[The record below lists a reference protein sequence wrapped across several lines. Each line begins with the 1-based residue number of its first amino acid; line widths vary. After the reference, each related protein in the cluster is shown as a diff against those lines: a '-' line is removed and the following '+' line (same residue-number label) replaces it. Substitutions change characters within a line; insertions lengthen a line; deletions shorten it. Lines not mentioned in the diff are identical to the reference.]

1 MCSFRH
7 PYICSVLEG
16 GIALQ
21 LSPDD
26 LDTAVRVLERL
37 ALHAPPAS
45 LGYSSSGGGGKS
57 RSRSATHWPSL
68 PVPQI
73 DDEVFGLTGDAA
85 CILLA
90 AINYHFGDGT
100 SDAVRGTPTTD
111 ENARCNGLGA
121 PGSLGFANL
130 SGHGALV
137 MGHGLR
143 SGPLGTMA
151 VAAAATMETKPSFCL
166 FSGDALGAR
175 LLGWCTVVCRLPQ
188 WHDVFLRQRSP
199 LSKNFSPKRGERSSS
214 VESEEMKVADM
225 ESSQEIEKNDTVD
238 ADKGL
243 SGNEKVRELSDEVPA
258 TSWGLARLLSVVA
271 QVIRTVKE
279 HTKALE
285 TVRDRAGEPRF
296 FGGVPGGGSVPAF
309 DIRSRQSSS
318 AVQVLVGSV
327 ADAIMDVF
335 AIHMAD
341 PALHRQLRRSCS
353 RTLAESRAGSS
364 GAIADVVPLVDG
376 SEPAETVGLSI
387 ELISDIAWLFSSL
400 EPEGVDNGGGDRGSS
415 SRDGSA
421 AALLSSAM
429 SCWASGRLL
438 ACMPGREQLEH
449 ALGLSPATDVER
461 GNVPVQGQS
470 LPGNDDTPTL
480 PFRSRPLP
488 VRLAYFAVRTLLENL
503 QVAQV
508 KESER
513 GEATEPVAVPMQ
525 TEDEVPT
532 AARACAG
539 RSTAIHRI
547 ALLAEQMPAWRER
560 WLRARQWRTP
570 VQSLGG
576 LPDEVNESASNDDAV
591 ISAAGVAAAA
601 QVLDALVALL
611 CTAAEY
617 ERLSIAR
624 REQAEIAGSQRK
636 STLFNAS
643 SIGNLVVP
651 TLQAISELIGPPV
664 SSSGA
669 RGGGP
674 NQGVA
679 GSTRSFILPRGKKRY
694 GMATRGGGACG
705 ESSMRARAGL
715 PITESIDRVHLAGLL
730 LAWEPWHPWMDSV
743 RPETGRTSGARTPS
757 AGQRQSRSWQTF
769 LSLAERLGQACVS
782 PRPPR
787 SPPGKGLA
795 GLLVETVVSFRS
807 TDHAIEDLEA
817 FLDMPAA
824 LLLSKVCTSTYPMG
838 G

>member
-1 MCSFRH
+1 M
-7 PYICSVLEG
+7 
-16 GIALQ
+16 
-21 LSPDD
+21 
-26 LDTAVRVLERL
+26 ERL

-45 LGYSSSGGGGKS
+45 VGYSGSGGGGIS
-57 RSRSATHWPSL
+57 RSRSATHWPLL

-73 DDEVFGLTGDAA
+73 DDEVFGFTGNAA

-90 AINYHFGDGT
+90 AVNYRFGDGT
-100 SDAVRGTPTTD
+100 SDAVRGTPANSMAD
-111 ENARCNGLGA
+111 ENARRHGLGS
-121 PGSLGFANL
+121 PGNLGAADL

-137 MGHGLR
+137 MEHGLR

-199 LSKNFSPKRGERSSS
+199 SSMIFPPKREERSSS
-214 VESEEMKVADM
+214 VESEETRVADV
-225 ESSQEIEKNDTVD
+225 ESLQETAKDD
-238 ADKGL
+238 RAGADGGR
-243 SGNEKVRELSDEVPA
+243 SGNEEIRELSDEVPA
-258 TSWGLARLLSVVA
+258 MSWGLARLLRVVA

-279 HTKALE
+279 HTKTLA
-285 TVRDRAGEPRF
+285 TARDRAGEPRF
-296 FGGVPGGGSVPAF
+296 FGGVAGGGGALPF
-309 DIRSRQSSS
+309 DIRSRQSSC

-327 ADAIMDVF
+327 ADAVMDVF
-335 AIHMAD
+335 AVHMAD
-341 PALHRQLRRSCS
+341 PALHRRLRRLCS
-353 RTLAESRAGSS
+353 GTFVESRAGRS

-376 SEPAETVGLSI
+376 ADPAETVGLSV

-400 EPEGVDNGGGDRGSS
+400 EPEGVDNGGGDRGPSC
-415 SRDGSA
+415 RDGSA

-449 ALGLSPATDVER
+449 ALGLSPATDVEG
-461 GNVPVQGQS
+461 GNVPLQGQS
-470 LPGNDDTPTL
+470 LPRNDDMPPL

-488 VRLAYFAVRTLLENL
+488 ARLACFAVRTLLENL
-503 QVAQV
+503 QIAQV
-508 KESER
+508 KEGER
-513 GEATEPVAVPMQ
+513 GEAVEPVAVPMQ

-539 RSTAIHRI
+539 RSTAVHRI

-560 WLRARQWRTP
+560 LLRARQWGPP

-576 LPDEVNESASNDDAV
+576 LLDEVNESASNDDAV
-591 ISAAGVAAAA
+591 ISAAGVAATA
-601 QVLDALVALL
+601 QILDVLIALL

-617 ERLSIAR
+617 ERLSTAR

-636 STLFNAS
+636 PKLFNAA
-643 SIGNLVVP
+643 SIGNLAVP
-651 TLQAISELIGPPV
+651 TLQAISEMIGPPV

-669 RGGGP
+669 RGGSP
-674 NQGVA
+674 NEGVP

-694 GMATRGGGACG
+694 GMAMSGSGAGG
-705 ESSMRARAGL
+705 ESSLRARAGL
-715 PITESIDRVHLAGLL
+715 LITESIDRVHLAGLL
-730 LAWEPWHPWMDSV
+730 LAWEPWHPWMDSG
-743 RPETGRTSGARTPS
+743 RPETGRTSGVRTSSP
-757 AGQRQSRSWQTF
+757 GQRQSRNWQTF
-769 LSLAERLGQACVS
+769 FSLAERLGQACVS

-795 GLLVETVVSFRS
+795 GLLVDTVVSFRS
-807 TDHAIEDLEA
+807 TDHAIEDSEA

-838 G
+838 GCMFLFVVFRFCSGPF